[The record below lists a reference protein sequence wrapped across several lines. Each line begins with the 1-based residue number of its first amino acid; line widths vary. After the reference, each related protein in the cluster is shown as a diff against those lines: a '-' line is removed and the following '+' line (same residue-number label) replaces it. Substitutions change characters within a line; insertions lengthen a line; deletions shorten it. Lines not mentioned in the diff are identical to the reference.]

1 MSMDQQ
7 LNRRRIYFSDAEGVG
22 PEEGRGGGV
31 RAVWAAV
38 AFRHSVSDT
47 KDPPLCESPSLS
59 LSSAQDSTNTLT
71 DVTSSSC
78 QSVSC

>member
-22 PEEGRGGGV
+22 PEEGRGV

-47 KDPPLCESPSLS
+47 KDPTMRVSVLVLVLCPRLN
-59 LSSAQDSTNTLT
+59 QHFD
-71 DVTSSSC
+71 
-78 QSVSC
+78 